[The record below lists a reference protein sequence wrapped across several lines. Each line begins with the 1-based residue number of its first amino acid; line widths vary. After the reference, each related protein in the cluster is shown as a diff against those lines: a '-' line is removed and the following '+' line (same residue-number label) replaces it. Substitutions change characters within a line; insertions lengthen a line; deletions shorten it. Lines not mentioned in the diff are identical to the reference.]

1 MDSVSSAHKN
11 LRLGYYQALAR
22 ILESLLE
29 LDRVGRVV
37 EVGCG
42 SGTLSIWFA
51 RRLGPRGSVTALDID
66 PGSLRQAVGDARLMG
81 VSNVRFERGDVY
93 ELSLPVES
101 ADVVVCKSLLC
112 VLKDPKA
119 AVEAM
124 ARVVR
129 PAGHL
134 VAIEP
139 ASPQAFYDPD
149 DTRFTYLSERLHG
162 SFHRGWRRQGADP
175 TIGLKVPHLFLS
187 HGFRDVAAEAVSAI
201 HLLSD
206 HRRDF
211 EEAVD
216 QLETEAFDLPEAT
229 KALLAKGGLAK
240 KELQELHRRA
250 RVRVERVRS
259 APSSASRSAYVRLMS
274 TLIVTVG
281 RRS

>member
-1 MDSVSSAHKN
+1 M
-11 LRLGYYQALAR
+11 
-22 ILESLLE
+22 
-29 LDRVGRVV
+29 
-37 EVGCG
+37 
-42 SGTLSIWFA
+42 
-51 RRLGPRGSVTALDID
+51 
-66 PGSLRQAVGDARLMG
+66 
-81 VSNVRFERGDVY
+81 
-93 ELSLPVES
+93 
-101 ADVVVCKSLLC
+101 
-112 VLKDPKA
+112 
-119 AVEAM
+119 
-124 ARVVR
+124 
-129 PAGHL
+129 
-134 VAIEP
+134 AIEP

-162 SFHRGWRRQGADP
+162 AFQRGWRRQGADP

-211 EEAVD
+211 EEAMD